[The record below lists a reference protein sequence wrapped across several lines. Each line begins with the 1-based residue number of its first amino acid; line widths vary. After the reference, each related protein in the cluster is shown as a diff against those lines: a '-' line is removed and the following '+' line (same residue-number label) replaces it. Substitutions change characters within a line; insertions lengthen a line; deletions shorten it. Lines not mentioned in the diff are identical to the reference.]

1 LKTETAISV
10 AIADRKYGFKHLEDY
25 FVCQMEQIEKQRDS
39 VFESAEK
46 DFYNFDC
53 SSAGTAMMIFMK
65 IKTLIALTAMLNCFQ
80 SQIHRNCYFD
90 FSQYQ
95 KMPILHR

>member
-39 VFESAEK
+39 VFESTK
-46 DFYNFDC
+46 KRF
-53 SSAGTAMMIFMK
+53 
-65 IKTLIALTAMLNCFQ
+65 L
-80 SQIHRNCYFD
+80 
-90 FSQYQ
+90 
-95 KMPILHR
+95 